1 MNIRKL
7 TEQANQVSEL
17 TDITSL
23 NEGVDTFGFKPF
35 KFDKPT
41 FRIGRLEKVSADQLT
56 KAFGKPRKMKGGD
69 GKTTMMWGFTN
80 PQGVVFTVYDYKNP
94 PKSMSEPHMWS
105 VGGVNKGHAFAI
117 SRVFKVTNVPG
128 KMVKESDDSLL
139 SGYVMREYREAEE
152 GVEIGEASWGGGFET
167 SREAQAKVQAGL
179 KADYKRK
186 QMIMMNAVRDVM
198 MGKATPAE
206 FKKRTG
212 ENWKSIGDL
221 TKKKAMRGVKPVRK
235 EEVEEQ
241 FKAGDRVKV
250 PHKGKM
256 VKGKIVRFDDGG
268 TSKARQH
275 GGAYIVNVGEPA
287 SIRVPSHNVKKEEVE
302 VAEAIKVNGPWE
314 NSSIV
319 GLKSQRVVGWKTE
332 LTTPKGHQVYFL
344 YHDGLGNF
352 KVYRGST
359 DGKAVPPNYARKPVG
374 KYKNKEDA
382 MAGAKKDAASIKES
396 VEEGFAQP
404 TRKELL
410 RSVKWLES
418 LLRDPKKLKASGLD
432 MRDAKDNLKAAKDM
446 LSFGDK
452 HGSKVESVEEQ
463 KVDKMTRLRADNL
476 MARAKMMKQAGKSK
490 GTIDAWWKRQDP
502 ELRKIALG
510 EEVML
515 ARIDEAFADIDL
527 EETRRVTTSL
537 TAKNLKKKPEDIA
550 REIKAE
556 ARRLGVVVYG
566 SGNVVTCMKKFTA
579 GDKDAFHAAYRDCSK
594 IRNMV
599 DFTSEYNTWGCDG
612 IGMLSCIKDGIV
624 SLKASGK
631 GAVRVLKAIGG

>member
-17 TDITSL
+17 NDITSL

-56 KAFGKPRKMKGGD
+56 KAFGKPRMMKGGD

-167 SREAQAKVQAGL
+167 SREAQGKVQAGL
-179 KADYKRK
+179 KADYKRQ
-186 QMIMMNAVRDVM
+186 QMRMMNAVRDVM

-212 ENWKSIGDL
+212 QNWKDIGDL
-221 TKKKAMRGVKPVRK
+221 TKKKAMRGVKP
-235 EEVEEQ
+235 
-241 FKAGDRVKV
+241 
-250 PHKGKM
+250 
-256 VKGKIVRFDDGG
+256 I
-268 TSKARQH
+268 
-275 GGAYIVNVGEPA
+275 
-287 SIRVPSHNVKKEEVE
+287 KKEEVE
-302 VAEAIKVNGPWE
+302 VAEAVNIGTNAYQIQRSGSKWE
-314 NSSIV
+314 VWRLSYSQGSVRFADGRKGTQLSSDF
-319 GLKSQRVVGWKTE
+319 KT
-332 LTTPKGHQVYFL
+332 Y
-344 YHDGLGNF
+344 
-352 KVYRGST
+352 
-359 DGKAVPPNYARKPVG
+359 
-374 KYKNKEDA
+374 EDA
-382 MAGAKKDAASIKES
+382 LAYAKKDAGVKES

-432 MRDAKDNLKAAKDM
+432 MQDAKDNLKAAKDM

-452 HGSKVESVEEQ
+452 YGSKVESVEEQ

-490 GTIDAWWKRQDP
+490 STIDAWWKRQEP

-510 EEVML
+510 EEAML
-515 ARIDEAFADIDL
+515 HLIDEAFAEIDL
-527 EETRRVTTSL
+527 EETTRVTTSL

-556 ARRLGVVVYG
+556 ARRLGVAVYG
-566 SGNVVTCMKKFTA
+566 SGNVVTCIKKFTA

>member
-17 TDITSL
+17 NDITSL

-41 FRIGRLEKVSADQLT
+41 FRIGRLEKASADQLT
-56 KAFGKPRKMKGGD
+56 KAFGKPRMMKGGD
-69 GKTTMMWGFTN
+69 GKSTMMWGFTN
-80 PQGVVFTVYDYKNP
+80 PQGVVFTIYDYKNP

-152 GVEIGEASWGGGFET
+152 GVEIGEASWGGGFQS
-167 SREAQAKVQAGL
+167 SREAQAGVQAGL
-179 KADYKRK
+179 KADYKRQ
-186 QMIMMNAVRDVM
+186 QMRMMNAVRDVM

-212 ENWKSIGDL
+212 QNWKDIGDL
-221 TKKKAMRGVKPVRK
+221 TKKKAMRGVKPIKK

-241 FKAGDRVKV
+241 FKAGDTVKV

-275 GGAYIVNVGEPA
+275 DGAYIVNVGEPA
-287 SIRVPSHNVKKEEVE
+287 SIRVPLHNVKKEEVE
-302 VAEAIKVNGPWE
+302 VAEAVNIGTNAYQIQRSGSKWE
-314 NSSIV
+314 VWRLSY
-319 GLKSQRVVGWKTE
+319 SQGSVRFADGRKGTQLRSDFKT
-332 LTTPKGHQVYFL
+332 Y
-344 YHDGLGNF
+344 
-352 KVYRGST
+352 
-359 DGKAVPPNYARKPVG
+359 
-374 KYKNKEDA
+374 EDA
-382 MAGAKKDAASIKES
+382 LAYAKKDAGVKES

-432 MRDAKDNLKAAKDM
+432 MQDAKDNLKAAKDM

-452 HGSKVESVEEQ
+452 YGSKVESVEEQ

-476 MARAKMMKQAGKSK
+476 KARAEMMRRAGKPLNV
-490 GTIDAWWKRQDP
+490 IADWWKKQDP
-502 ELRKIALG
+502 QLRKIALG
-510 EEVML
+510 EETML
-515 ARIDEAFADIDL
+515 HLIDEAFADIDL

-556 ARRLGVVVYG
+556 ARRLGVAVYG
-566 SGNVVTCMKKFTA
+566 SGNVVTCIKKFTA